1 MLAWVWGIGVAMT
14 GGELTSSADRRLDK
28 ANGSTPMPRR
38 NATTDRITFHKQKPI
53 KQRKLEARLKG
64 LRWHKW
70 HYHLKSY

>member
-1 MLAWVWGIGVAMT
+1 MGKHL
-14 GGELTSSADRRLDK
+14 DRLGPYPSLLMQLDG
-28 ANGSTPMPRR
+28 ATPHPNPMPRR